1 MLMPAS
7 SEFVS
12 LCRSQVAL
20 LTQGLGA
27 ASGAVYLTEESTAD
41 LERNLI
47 PIVVYPETIVPWQ
60 SDAPLRL
67 PGDERRFHLL
77 AAQSL
82 PEANFLPPDA
92 DPGTKRPAADL
103 VWQQRIVLPLIHQD
117 LVLGL
122 LVVGRDD
129 RPWQAGERSQLEEVA
144 HILAIACFL
153 DQRYQWFEHLGSHQ
167 KLLQS
172 QQQDTLSNLL
182 HQFRNPL
189 TTLRTLGKLLLKRL
203 QPEDKNRSIATSIVQ
218 ESDRLQDLLL
228 QFDQAIDL
236 GEAAL
241 DAANLSGAL
250 DQPPVLAPPP
260 KQMSQTPERRLLPA
274 SGLGVGA
281 MAPTPCGVAE
291 VLDPL
296 LQSAKAIAQ
305 ERHLTLQTEIPPE
318 LPAVQANLQALREV
332 CSNLIDNALKYTP
345 PGGKIWVQVSR
356 LAPTGQQ
363 QIAISNTGPGI
374 PPGDLAHLF
383 ERHYR
388 GIQAETEIPGTG
400 LGLAIARDLVEK
412 MHGQIQ
418 VFSPALPSSL
428 NLEPV
433 GPGSTFTLA
442 LPESPT

>member
-27 ASGAVYLTEESTAD
+27 ASGAVYLTEESTTD

-47 PIVVYPETIVPWQ
+47 PIVVYPETIAPWH
-60 SDAPLRL
+60 SNTPLRL
-67 PGDERRFHLL
+67 PGDQRHFLL

-82 PEANFLPPDA
+82 PEVISPPLDA
-92 DPGTKRPAADL
+92 DPEQNNSAADL
-103 VWQQRIVLPLIHQD
+103 VWQQRIVLPLIHED

-122 LVVGRDD
+122 LVVGRDE
-129 RPWQAGERSQLEEVA
+129 RPWQDWERNQLEEIA
-144 HILAIACFL
+144 HTLAIACFL
-153 DQRYQWFEHLGSHQ
+153 DQRYQWFGRTGDQQ
-167 KLLQS
+167 KLLQA
-172 QQQDTLSNLL
+172 QQHDTLSNLL

-203 QPEDKNRSIATSIVQ
+203 QPADKNRSIATSIVQ

-241 DAANLSGAL
+241 DAAKESSV
-250 DQPPVLAPPP
+250 VLHDLPRQISQAPARP
-260 KQMSQTPERRLLPA
+260 LLPA
-274 SGLGVGA
+274 SGLGGGGMVL
-281 MAPTPCGVAE
+281 TPCSVAE
-291 VLDPL
+291 VLAPL
-296 LQSAKAIAQ
+296 IQSARAIAL
-305 ERHLTLQTEIPPE
+305 ERNLTLQTEIPQG
-318 LPAVQANLQALREV
+318 LPVVQANPQALREV
-332 CSNLIDNALKYTP
+332 CSNLIDNAFKYTP
-345 PGGKIWVQVSR
+345 ARGKIWVQVSR
-356 LAPTGQQ
+356 LPTQIGQ

-388 GIQAETEIPGTG
+388 GVQANSEIPGTG
-400 LGLAIARDLVEK
+400 LGLAIARDLVTK
-412 MHGQIQ
+412 MQGQIQ

-433 GPGSTFTLA
+433 GPGSTFTVT
-442 LPESPT
+442 LPELPA